1 MTATGPQ
8 AALFFDSA
16 LLPDGWAR
24 NVRISI
30 VDGRIATLEVDA
42 TPQPG
47 DDRHAIALP
56 GMPNLHSHAF
66 QRAMAGM
73 AECLSDHE
81 NGFWSWRD
89 AMYRFV
95 GRIGPDH
102 MAAIAAMAQV
112 EMLESGFTRAGEFHY
127 LHHNIDGTPFA
138 NRAEMSAAVC
148 AAAAETGIA
157 LTHLPVFYAHA
168 GFGGRAPEAGQR
180 RFVTDID
187 GFARLLDDC
196 RTAAAILPDAV
207 VGIAPHSLRA
217 VEAGELAALAPLAAG
232 APIHIHIAEQTR
244 EVEECVAHYGARPVE
259 WLLTNTDVD
268 RRWCLVHATH
278 VTDAE
283 ITGMADAGAVVGL
296 CPITEANLG
305 DGIFPAAE
313 FLAAGGRIGIGS
325 DSNVLID
332 MTEELRLLEYGQRL
346 TRRARNVLA
355 SPTTRSTG
363 RRLFDAAL
371 AGGAQALGAPAA
383 LVVGNAADILSLDAT
398 HPTLVGKADDA
409 ILDTLIFAGGRALI
423 DTVWRYGRPVV
434 VGGHH
439 IARDAV
445 SDRYRRTIAAL
456 LA

>member
-1 MTATGPQ
+1 MTD
-8 AALFFDSA
+8 ALHTQSLHFSSA
-16 LLPDGWAR
+16 LLPAGWVH
-24 NVRISI
+24 NVRIGI
-30 VDGRIATLEVDA
+30 TDGRIAALEVDA

-47 DDRHAIALP
+47 DERHAIALP

-81 NGFWSWRD
+81 DGFWSWRE

-102 MAAIAAMAQV
+102 MAAIAAMAQI

-127 LHHNIDGTPFA
+127 LHHDIDGTPFA

-187 GFARLLDDC
+187 GFARLLDEC
-196 RTAAAILPDAV
+196 RTTAAGLPDAV

-217 VEAGELAALAPLAAG
+217 VEAGELSALAPLAAG
-232 APIHIHIAEQTR
+232 APIHIHIAEQVR

-259 WLLTNTDVD
+259 WLLANADVD
-268 RRWCLVHATH
+268 PRWCLVHATH

-283 ITGMADAGAVVGL
+283 ITGMVGAGAVVGL

-313 FLAAGGRIGIGS
+313 FLAAGGRIGVGS

-355 SPTTRSTG
+355 SPTIRSTG
-363 RRLFDAAL
+363 RRLFDATL

-383 LVVGNAADILSLDAT
+383 LAVGNAADIVSLDAT
-398 HPTLVGKADDA
+398 HPTLMGKADDA

-434 VGGHH
+434 SGGRH

-445 SDRYRRTIAAL
+445 AARYRQTIAAL